1 MQMLVAEDEVRMAQL
16 LERVLTEEGHQIVV
30 THSGQEALQIGLT
43 SPFDVILLDVMLP
56 GLDGVTVAR
65 RLRQAKNQT
74 PILMVTARDRPSDVI
89 RGLDSGADAY
99 RTKPFSVDILLA
111 RIRAVSRRGA
121 IARPTFL
128 EAGEI
133 KLDPANHS
141 SERAG
146 EPLNLTPREY
156 RLLELLMRNKG
167 RTVSRN
173 TIITS
178 VWGAG
183 TDITENT
190 LEVFI
195 CNLRLKTGP
204 KLIQT
209 VRGFGYVLRDSE

>member
-1 MQMLVAEDEVRMAQL
+1 MQMLVAEDDLRMAQL
-16 LERVLTEEGHQIVV
+16 FKRVLTEEGHQIVV
-30 THSGQEALQIGLT
+30 THNGQEALRIGLA

-65 RLRQAKNQT
+65 RLREAKNQT
-74 PILMVTARDRPSDVI
+74 PILMVTARDSPSDVI
-89 RGLDSGADAY
+89 RGLDSGADDY
-99 RTKPFSVDILLA
+99 LTKPFSVDILLA
-111 RIRAVSRRGA
+111 RIRAVSRRGE

-141 SERAG
+141 AERAG

-156 RLLELLMRNKG
+156 RLLELFMRNKG

-173 TIITS
+173 TIIAS

-195 CNLRLKTGP
+195 CTLRLKTDP

-209 VRGFGYVLRDSE
+209 VRGFGYVLKDSA